1 MCEGRIDGST
11 LQLVTVCLCDD
22 GVGELSNEL
31 GESIPPQPP
40 VVSYLRPS
48 DARARAR
55 VVGARGV
62 GRPPDGGVGMSERS
76 KLTSSHLRRQALVYL
91 RQSSQAQL
99 ERNVEST
106 QRQYALVERAIEF
119 GFAREQV
126 VVIDEDLGISGSG
139 IAERTGFARLAAEVA
154 LGHAG
159 LVLGLEVSRLA
170 RNNVD
175 WYRLLDLCGV
185 TDTVIG
191 DADGLYHP
199 GSFNDRLLLGLK
211 GTMSEA
217 ELHVLRA
224 RLEGGIR
231 NKAARGELRKALP
244 VGLVWGEAE
253 GEILLDPDE
262 AVRGA
267 IQTIFDRF
275 AELGSVRQVWLWMR
289 REGVQF
295 PMRRFAHGEIQ
306 WAVPSYHQI
315 HSVLESPVYAGA
327 YAFGKT
333 RRERYVDEHGNTR
346 QRMRRLPQ
354 AEWGVLI
361 WEHHPGFIDKATYER
376 NRERIASNTRPRVH
390 EAGGAVREGQALLQ
404 GIAVCKRCGRKLNV
418 AYDGRRGKGRPTY
431 YCPGRILVENRG
443 SWCLRVGGG
452 QIDHAVAG
460 ALLAAL
466 TPAGVKAALHAAE
479 ALEQDH
485 DAALKQWRLQVE
497 RARYA
502 AERAERRYRQVEPEH
517 RLVARGLERDWE
529 TALQELAKAEAEL
542 TLREQQRP
550 RTLTDDERERLLAL
564 GGDLGRVWSAPTT
577 TDRDRKQLLRCLIE
591 EVIIDVVR
599 EERRATLTLRWQGGA
614 ITELGVPLP
623 RHQPPIRTDDD
634 TVALMRRLAV
644 HYDDATIAGILN
656 RQGRRSAT
664 GQRFTAQIV
673 SSLRGSWKIPRHQP
687 ANDAPDGKLLPIARV
702 AEILQVAPSTIHRW
716 LADGF
721 IAGEQDT
728 PGAPWRIRVTDD
740 LRSRFVEQ
748 APQGWLP
755 MLEATLAL
763 GVSRQTVLQRVKRGE
778 LQAVHVRNGRRK
790 GLRILVPHAETSLFD
805 TTAISAAAV

>member
-1 MCEGRIDGST
+1 
-11 LQLVTVCLCDD
+11 
-22 GVGELSNEL
+22 
-31 GESIPPQPP
+31 
-40 VVSYLRPS
+40 
-48 DARARAR
+48 
-55 VVGARGV
+55 
-62 GRPPDGGVGMSERS
+62 MSERG
-76 KLTSSHLRRQALVYL
+76 KLTSSHLRRQAFAYL

-106 QRQYALVERAIEF
+106 ARQYALVERAIEL
-119 GFAREQV
+119 GFAREQI

-139 IAERTGFARLAAEVA
+139 MSERSGFARLAAEVA

-170 RNNVD
+170 RNNAD

-244 VGLVWGEAE
+244 VGLVWGEEE

-295 PMRRFAHGEIQ
+295 PMRRFAHGEIE
-306 WAVPSYHQI
+306 WAVPTYHQI
-315 HSVLESPVYAGA
+315 HSVLDSPVYAGA

-361 WEHHPGFIDKATYER
+361 WDHHPGYIDQATYER
-376 NRERIASNTRPRVH
+376 NRERIARNTRPRAH

-404 GIAVCKRCGRKLNV
+404 GIAACKRCGRKLNV
-418 AYDGRRGKGRPTY
+418 AYDGRRGKGRPAY
-431 YCPGRILVENRG
+431 YCPGRIIVENRG
-443 SWCLRVGGG
+443 SWCMRVGGV
-452 QIDHAVAG
+452 QIDQAVAR

-466 TPAGVKAALHAAE
+466 TPAGVKAALQAAE

-529 TALQELAKAEAEL
+529 HALQELAKAEAEL
-542 TLREQQRP
+542 ALREQQRP
-550 RTLTDDERERLLAL
+550 RTLTEPERERLLAL
-564 GGDLGRVWSAPTT
+564 GADLGRMWSAPTT
-577 TDRDRKQLLRCLIE
+577 TDRDRKQLIRCLIE

-599 EERRATLTLRWQGGA
+599 EERRATLTLRWHGGA
-614 ITELGVPLP
+614 ITELAVPLP

-673 SSLRGSWKIPRHQP
+673 SSLRGYWKIPRHEP
-687 ANDAPDGKLLPIARV
+687 PTDPPDGELLPIAHA
-702 AEILQVAPSTIHRW
+702 AEALQVAPSTIHRW
-716 LADGF
+716 LNDGF

-728 PGAPWRIRVTDD
+728 PGAPWRIRVNDQ
-740 LRSRFVEQ
+740 LRSLFVDD
-748 APQGWLP
+748 APPGYVP
-755 MLEATLAL
+755 IVDAMRVL
-763 GVSRQTVLQRVKRGE
+763 GVSRQTVFQRVKRGD
-778 LQAVHVRNGRRK
+778 LQALHVRNGRRK
-790 GLRILVPHAETSLFD
+790 GLRILVPQAETALFD
-805 TTAISAAAV
+805 AAPMSGAAV

>member
-1 MCEGRIDGST
+1 
-11 LQLVTVCLCDD
+11 
-22 GVGELSNEL
+22 
-31 GESIPPQPP
+31 
-40 VVSYLRPS
+40 
-48 DARARAR
+48 
-55 VVGARGV
+55 
-62 GRPPDGGVGMSERS
+62 MSERS
-76 KLTSSHLRRQALVYL
+76 KLTAHLRRQAFVYL

-106 QRQYALVERAIEF
+106 QRQYALVERAIEL

-139 IAERTGFARLAAEVA
+139 MSERSGFARLAAEVA

-185 TDTVIG
+185 TDTLIG
-191 DADGLYHP
+191 DSDGLYHP

-244 VGLVWGEAE
+244 VGLVWGEEE
-253 GEILLDPDE
+253 GEILLDGDE

-289 REGVQF
+289 REGVMF
-295 PMRRFAHGEIQ
+295 PMRRFAYGEIQ
-306 WAVPSYHQI
+306 WQVPTYHQV

-333 RRERYVDEHGNTR
+333 RRERYVDEDGNTR

-361 WEHHPGFIDKATYER
+361 WEHHPGYIDKATFER
-376 NRERIASNTRPRVH
+376 NRERIAGNTRPRAH
-390 EAGGAVREGQALLQ
+390 EPGGAVREGQALLQ

-418 AYDGRRGKGRPTY
+418 AYDGRRGKGRPAY

-443 SWCLRVGGG
+443 SWCMRVGGV
-452 QIDHAVAG
+452 QIDQAVAG

-479 ALEQDH
+479 MLEADH
-485 DAALKQWRLQVE
+485 DAALKQWRLQLE
-497 RARYA
+497 HARYQA
-502 AERAERRYRQVEPEH
+502 DRAERRYHQVEPEH
-517 RLVARGLERDWE
+517 RLVARGLERAWE

-550 RTLTDDERERLLAL
+550 RTLTEPERERLLTL
-564 GGDLGRVWSAPTT
+564 GADLGRVWAAPTT

-591 EVIIDVVR
+591 DVTIDVIR

-614 ITELGVPLP
+614 ITELAVPLP
-623 RHQPPIRTDDD
+623 RHQPPIRT
-634 TVALMRRLAV
+634 
-644 HYDDATIAGILN
+644 ATT
-656 RQGRRSAT
+656 RS
-664 GQRFTAQIV
+664 
-673 SSLRGSWKIPRHQP
+673 H
-687 ANDAPDGKLLPIARV
+687 
-702 AEILQVAPSTIHRW
+702 
-716 LADGF
+716 
-721 IAGEQDT
+721 
-728 PGAPWRIRVTDD
+728 
-740 LRSRFVEQ
+740 
-748 APQGWLP
+748 
-755 MLEATLAL
+755 
-763 GVSRQTVLQRVKRGE
+763 
-778 LQAVHVRNGRRK
+778 
-790 GLRILVPHAETSLFD
+790 
-805 TTAISAAAV
+805 

>member
-1 MCEGRIDGST
+1 
-11 LQLVTVCLCDD
+11 V
-22 GVGELSNEL
+22 
-31 GESIPPQPP
+31 
-40 VVSYLRPS
+40 
-48 DARARAR
+48 
-55 VVGARGV
+55 
-62 GRPPDGGVGMSERS
+62 SERQ
-76 KLTSSHLRRQALVYL
+76 KLSASHLRRSAFVYV

-106 QRQYALVERAIEF
+106 ARQYALVQRAIEL

-139 IAERTGFARLAAEVA
+139 LSDRSGFARLAAEVA

-191 DADGLYHP
+191 DTDGLYHP

-244 VGLVWGEAE
+244 VGLVWGEEE
-253 GEILLDPDE
+253 GETLLDPDE

-267 IQTIFDRF
+267 ITTIFDRF

-289 REGVQF
+289 RERVQF
-295 PMRRFAHGEIQ
+295 PMRRFAHSEIE
-306 WAVPSYHQI
+306 WTTPTYHQI
-315 HSVLESPVYAGA
+315 HSVLENPVYAGA

-333 RRERYVDEHGNTR
+333 RRERYVDEHGQTR

-354 AEWGVLI
+354 AEWDVLI
-361 WEHHPGFIDKATYER
+361 WEHHRGYIDKATFDR
-376 NRERIASNTRPRVH
+376 NRERIAGNTRPRAH
-390 EAGGAVREGQALLQ
+390 QAGGAVREGAALLQ
-404 GIAVCKRCGRKLNV
+404 GIAVCGRCGRKLKV
-418 AYDGRRGKGRPTY
+418 HYQGRRGHQSPAY
-431 YCPGRILVENRG
+431 HCPSSILVENRG

-452 QIDHAVAG
+452 QIDQAVAG

-466 TPAGVKAALHAAE
+466 TPAGVKAALQAAE

-485 DAALKQWRLQVE
+485 DAALQQWWLQVE
-497 RARYA
+497 RAKYQ

-529 TALQELAKAEAEL
+529 NALAELAKVEAEL
-542 TLREQQRP
+542 ALREQQRP
-550 RTLTDDERERLLAL
+550 RALIEDERERLLAL
-564 GGDLGRVWSAPTT
+564 GTDLGRVWSAPTT
-577 TDRDRKQLLRCLIE
+577 TDRDRKQLLRTLID
-591 EVIIDVVR
+591 EVIVDVVR
-599 EERRATLTLRWQGGA
+599 EERRAMLTVRWRGGA
-614 ITELGVPLP
+614 LTELAVALP
-623 RHQPPIRTDDD
+623 RHQPPIRTDED
-634 TVALMRRLAV
+634 TIALLERLAV
-644 HYDDATIAGILN
+644 HYPDATIAGILN

-664 GQRFTAQIV
+664 GERFTAIIV
-673 SSLRGSWKIPRHQP
+673 GGLRRYRNIPAHQP
-687 ANDAPDGKLLPIARV
+687 PAEPPDGELLPIAKA
-702 AEILQVAPSTIHRW
+702 AETLGVAPSTLHRW
-716 LADGF
+716 LNDGF
-721 IAGEQDT
+721 IAGEHDT
-728 PGAPWRIRVTDD
+728 PGAPWRIRVNDQLRALFVDD
-740 LRSRFVEQ
+740 
-748 APQGWLP
+748 APAGYMP
-755 MLEATLAL
+755 IVDAMKIL
-763 GVSRQTVLQRVKRGE
+763 GVTRQTVMQRVKRGE
-778 LQAVHVRNGRRK
+778 LQAIHVRNGRRK
-790 GLRILVPHAETSLFD
+790 GLRIRVPADEGLFD
-805 TTAISAAAV
+805 PTTMNALAV

>member
-1 MCEGRIDGST
+1 
-11 LQLVTVCLCDD
+11 
-22 GVGELSNEL
+22 
-31 GESIPPQPP
+31 
-40 VVSYLRPS
+40 
-48 DARARAR
+48 
-55 VVGARGV
+55 
-62 GRPPDGGVGMSERS
+62 MSERG
-76 KLTSSHLRRQALVYL
+76 KLTSSHLRRQAFVYL
-91 RQSSQAQL
+91 RQSSQAQV

-106 QRQYALVERAIEF
+106 DRQYGLVARAVEL

-139 IAERTGFARLAAEVA
+139 LSDRSGFARLTAEVA

-244 VGLVWGEAE
+244 VGLIWGEDE
-253 GEILLDPDE
+253 GEILLDGDE

-267 IQTIFDRF
+267 IRTIFERF

-289 REGVQF
+289 RERVQF
-295 PMRRFAHGEIQ
+295 PMRRFAHGEIE
-306 WAVPSYHQI
+306 WSAPTYHQI

-333 RRERYVDEHGNTR
+333 RRERYIDEHGQTR

-354 AEWGVLI
+354 AEWQVLI
-361 WEHHPGFIDKATYER
+361 WDHHRGYIDKATFEK
-376 NRERIASNTRPRVH
+376 NRERIARNTRPRAH
-390 EAGGAVREGQALLQ
+390 EAGGAVREGAALLQ
-404 GIAVCKRCGRKLNV
+404 GIATCARCGRKLNV
-418 AYDGRRGKGRPTY
+418 HYDGRRAQARPSY
-431 YCPGRILVENRG
+431 YCPGSILVENRG
-443 SWCLRVGGG
+443 SWCMRVGGM
-452 QIDHAVAG
+452 QIDEAVAG

-466 TPAGVKAALHAAE
+466 TPAGVKAALRAAE

-485 DAALKQWRLQVE
+485 DAALGQWRLQVE
-497 RARYA
+497 RARYQ

-529 TALQELAKAEAEL
+529 QALAALAEAEAEL
-542 TLREQQRP
+542 ALREQQRP
-550 RTLTDDERERLLAL
+550 KTLTADERAQLLQL
-564 GGDLGRVWSAPTT
+564 GADLGRVWSAPTT
-577 TDRDRKQLLRCLIE
+577 TDRDRKQLLRTLIE
-591 EVIIDVVR
+591 EVTVDVVR

-614 ITELGVPLP
+614 ITELIVPLP
-623 RHQPPIRTDDD
+623 RYQPTIRTDED

-664 GQRFTAQIV
+664 GQRFTAQII
-673 SSLRGSWKIPRHQP
+673 SSLRTYWKIARHQP
-687 ANDAPDGKLLPIARV
+687 PTDPPDGELLPIARV
-702 AEILQVAPSTIHRW
+702 AEILDVAPSTIHRW

-728 PGAPWRIRVTDD
+728 PGAPWRIRVTED

-748 APQGWLP
+748 APEGWLP

-763 GVSRQTVLQRVKRGE
+763 GVSRQTILQRVKRGE
-778 LQAVHVRNGRRK
+778 LQAVHVRAGRRK
-790 GLRILVPHAETSLFD
+790 GLRILVPQAENALFD
-805 TTAISAAAV
+805 TAPMSTAAV

>member
-1 MCEGRIDGST
+1 
-11 LQLVTVCLCDD
+11 
-22 GVGELSNEL
+22 
-31 GESIPPQPP
+31 
-40 VVSYLRPS
+40 
-48 DARARAR
+48 
-55 VVGARGV
+55 
-62 GRPPDGGVGMSERS
+62 MSERS
-76 KLTSSHLRRQALVYL
+76 RLTSSHLRRQAFVYL
-91 RQSSQAQL
+91 RQSSQTQV

-106 QRQYALVERAIEF
+106 ARQYALVERAIEF
-119 GFAREQV
+119 GFTREQV

-139 IAERTGFARLAAEVA
+139 LSDRSGFARLAAEVA

-244 VGLVWGEAE
+244 IGLVWGEEE
-253 GEILLDPDE
+253 GEILIDPDE

-295 PMRRFAHGEIQ
+295 PLRRWEGELR
-306 WAVPSYHQI
+306 WVTPTYHQI

-346 QRMRRLPQ
+346 QRLRRLPQ

-361 WEHHPGFIDKATYER
+361 WEHHPGFIDKATFEA
-376 NRERIASNTRPRVH
+376 NRERIAGNTRPRAH
-390 EAGGAVREGQALLQ
+390 EPGGAVREGSALLQ
-404 GIAVCKRCGRKLNV
+404 GVAVCGRCGRKLKV
-418 AYDGRRGKGRPTY
+418 HYQGRRGHKSPAY
-431 YCPGRILVENRG
+431 HCPASILVENRG
-443 SWCLRVGGG
+443 EWCVRVGGG
-452 QIDHAVAG
+452 QIDQAVTG

-497 RARYA
+497 RAKYQA
-502 AERAERRYRQVEPEH
+502 DRAERRYRQVEPEH

-529 TALQELAKAEAEL
+529 HALQELATAEAEL
-542 TLREQQRP
+542 ALREQQRP
-550 RTLTDDERERLLAL
+550 RVLSEHERERLLSL
-564 GGDLGRVWSAPTT
+564 GADLGRVWSAPTT
-577 TDRDRKQLLRCLIE
+577 TDRDRKQLIRCLIE
-591 EVIIDVVR
+591 EVIITLER
-599 EERRATLTLRWQGGA
+599 AQRRALLTIRWKGGA
-614 ITELGVPLP
+614 ITELAITLP
-623 RHQPPIRTDDD
+623 KPQPAVRTDED
-634 TVALMRRLAV
+634 TIALIRRLAA
-644 HYDDATIAGILN
+644 HYDDGRIAGILN

-664 GQRFTAQIV
+664 GERFTAIIV
-673 SSLRGSWKIPRHQP
+673 GGLRRYRGIPAHKPP
-687 ANDAPDGKLLPIARV
+687 AEPPDGELLPVGKAADELGV
-702 AEILQVAPSTIHRW
+702 AASTIFRW
-716 LADGF
+716 LQAGF
-721 IAGEQDT
+721 IRGEQDT
-728 PGAPWRIRVTDD
+728 PGAPWRIRVNDQ
-740 LRSRFVEQ
+740 LRALFVED
-748 APQGWLP
+748 APPGYVP
-755 MLEATLAL
+755 IVDAMRIL

-778 LQAVHVRNGRRK
+778 LQALHVRNGRRK
-790 GLRILVPHAETSLFD
+790 GLRILAPQAETSLFD
-805 TTAISAAAV
+805 TTPMNAQAV